1 MHDLN
6 MAAGAPFASGGVG
19 KVVTRKFDLLT
30 NLWVDPSELE
40 MPGDESESRFGD
52 SLSMSGVR
60 LAIGAPY
67 SDAPFLERIGAVV
80 VYDQYPDD
88 SWNLTDFLRPT
99 GLRAGDELGHS
110 VSLKGNLAFAG
121 APDADDD
128 GILSGVVYALEVE
141 LEDCNDNGIDDAIDI
156 FLGTEQ
162 DLNNNG
168 IPDVCENVGCDA
180 DINAD
185 GVVDGLDL
193 GLLLQGWN
201 SNGCDDC
208 VGDLNNDG
216 KVNGIDLGLFFAA
229 WGYIC
234 DHDIP

>member
-1 MHDLN
+1 M
-6 MAAGAPFASGGVG
+6 
-19 KVVTRKFDLLT
+19 R
-30 NLWVDPSELE
+30 WWW
-40 MPGDESESRFGD
+40 
-52 SLSMSGVR
+52 
-60 LAIGAPY
+60 
-67 SDAPFLERIGAVV
+67 
-80 VYDQYPDD
+80 YDQYPDD

-180 DINAD
+180 DINED
-185 GVVDGLDL
+185 GLVDGLDL

-201 SNGCDDC
+201 SIGCDDC

-234 DHDIP
+234 DHDIPE